1 MDIAF
6 VLDGS
11 VSSREWDQN
20 KDIALSLIESLEDD
34 IDEGRV
40 QIGVVTSGD
49 DVDINFMIGDHD
61 SYSDVERAIS
71 RLRRPSARN
80 NALLES
86 LNTLRTGVF
95 RNSGRRDSSKD
106 MIIVLSNGEDLS
118 DTDEIIDLKQTM
130 EGDGFTFFTSYI
142 NQDEDYQFIRQL
154 ATANYYST
162 YDNILVRKDLSQ
174 FEGALIYANKNMPR
188 GKFITKSPYHHYHH
202 HLAFIT

>member
-188 GKFITKSPYHHYHH
+188 GKFIIKSPYHHYHH
-202 HLAFIT
+202 HLTFIT